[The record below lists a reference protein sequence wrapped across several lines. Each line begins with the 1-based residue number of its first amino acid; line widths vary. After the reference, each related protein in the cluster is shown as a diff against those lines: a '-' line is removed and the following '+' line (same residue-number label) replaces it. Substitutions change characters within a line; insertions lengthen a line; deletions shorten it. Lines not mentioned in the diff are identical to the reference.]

1 MLMICLLQAQSMVEI
16 NRLKAQLVRMFQMKD
31 LGATK
36 QILGIEVHRDEKN
49 GKLWLSQVYGEDID
63 EVQYEHCETGKY
75 PFSFPL

>member
-1 MLMICLLQAQSMVEI
+1 
-16 NRLKAQLVRMFQMKD
+16 MKD

-36 QILGIEVHRDEKN
+36 QILGIEVHRDGKN
-49 GKLWLSQVYGEDID
+49 GKLWLSHKVYGEDTD